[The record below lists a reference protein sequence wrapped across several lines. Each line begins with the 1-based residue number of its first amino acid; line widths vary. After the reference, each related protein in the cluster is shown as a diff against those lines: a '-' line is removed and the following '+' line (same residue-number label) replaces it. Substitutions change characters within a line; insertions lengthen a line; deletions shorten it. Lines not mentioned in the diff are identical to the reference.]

1 MVEHKA
7 RGGGRGTR
15 GGLAVTSPEQ
25 LYTWADLV
33 RLLKV
38 GEKRL
43 RAMRATGE
51 LPGPDVLIPGG
62 GHKAQR
68 WSAARVREIHRRW
81 SVAA

>member
-1 MVEHKA
+1 MSDSDV
-7 RGGGRGTR
+7 
-15 GGLAVTSPEQ
+15 Q

-43 RAMRATGE
+43 RQMRNSGE
-51 LPGPDVLIPGG
+51 LVGPDVIIPGG

-68 WSAARVREIHRRW
+68 WSAARVKEIHRRW
-81 SVAA
+81 SAEGPR